1 MMNFRIRFSL
11 TVAAV
16 TVVAVALAGCTLPGN
31 VPLGSSPLITGGT
44 TIEESDRQASVLGS
58 RLCIV
63 NNSTAK
69 MSIFWRG
76 YPDARG
82 IPAGGSNC
90 NSGYES
96 DRADVAGSL
105 EYEPADTPG
114 TRQVLSVA
122 AHNAYINSPKAEAL
136 FVLPNGDKMGACN
149 WYVPGKTKSFD
160 TGWLHGTM
168 TRLDDSEDNKEFV
181 LTLTD
186 KVSEPSGESCY

>member
-1 MMNFRIRFSL
+1 MNLRIRFGIAVAGI
-11 TVAAV
+11 TVAAL
-16 TVVAVALAGCTLPGN
+16 ALTGCSLPGN
-31 VPLGSSPLITGGT
+31 APLGSSPLIDGGT
-44 TIEESDRQASVLGS
+44 TIEKSDRQASVLGS

-90 NSGYES
+90 NSGYETEM
-96 DRADVAGSL
+96 ADVAGSL

-122 AHNAYINSPKAEAL
+122 AHNAYLNSPRAEAIFL
-136 FVLPNGDKMGACN
+136 LPNGDKMGACN